1 MIARERQRLV
11 IGAVIAWL
19 GAGIGASA
27 QAATAGSPGALLQRT
42 AGGHVL
48 AFERGGVTASNGR
61 YALRV
66 EFVGASGAGPAGDD
80 AGDPGGDPAPLR
92 RVRYA
97 DVWPG
102 ITLEYE
108 AVAGALARST
118 YRLAP
123 GVDPR
128 AIRLRYNAPVQLDA
142 GGTLSVTYPT
152 GRLIETAPV
161 AWQERDGE
169 RRAVA
174 VAFERR
180 AEREIGFAVGAHDP
194 ALPLVIDPTLIWNTF
209 LGTSGGDS
217 GNAIALDAGG
227 NVYVAG
233 TTSGNLGGNPNSGS
247 LDAFAAKL
255 DSSGALL
262 WSRLLG
268 GAAPDEG
275 LGIAVDGVGDVFVVG
290 TSSAAWGTPVR
301 AYSGSSDAFAAKLT
315 AAGALSWNTFLGG
328 TGLDSGVAVTPDGSG
343 GAYVAGESSATW
355 GTPVRGYGG
364 GSDAFAVRLNAGGTV
379 SWSTFLG
386 GSGSEGG
393 RAIAADIA
401 NGIVWVVGIS
411 SASWGTPV
419 NAYTGGSDGFA
430 ARLTVNGALIWNT
443 FLGGIGND
451 VAPAVAA
458 DGSANVYVAGSSNG
472 SWGTPV
478 RAYSGSWDAFA
489 AKLTPA
495 GALVWNTF
503 LGGSF
508 FSMFSGDLGRAIALD
523 GAGNVYVAGESLS
536 SWGTPVRPFNGGIDA
551 FAAELTPA
559 GALIWNT
566 FLGGAEADQGYA
578 IAVDGSGRG
587 HIAGSSD
594 ATWGAPLEGHSG
606 GFDAFVAQLAAEPPT
621 PTPTPT
627 ATIPTPTASHTAT
640 PTDTETP
647 ADTPTA
653 SPTATVTDTG
663 TPTETATPAA
673 TPTPTSASCP
683 PAPAGSCL
691 APGKG
696 KLILKNHSD
705 DAKDKLIWKFNKG
718 PALTQNDF
726 GLPTGT
732 TGYALCVYDD
742 GALVLQ
748 AQVGPSALLWKPVAV
763 TKGWKYQEPGGM
775 QDGVTK
781 VKLLG
786 GAAGASKILFKA
798 KGVNVP
804 LPPPVG
810 VKEFFSAMV
819 EVRAQLHASGGACFE
834 TAFTPAQVIKNTA
847 RLLKAKF

>member
-27 QAATAGSPGALLQRT
+27 QAATGGSPGAPLQRM
-42 AGGHVL
+42 AGGHVF

-80 AGDPGGDPAPLR
+80 AGDAGDPGSGPAPLR
-92 RVRYA
+92 RIRYV
-97 DVWPG
+97 DLWPG

-123 GVDPR
+123 GVNPR

-152 GRLIETAPV
+152 GRLTETAPV

-174 VAFERR
+174 VAFERL

-209 LGTSGGDS
+209 LGTSGNDFGY
-217 GNAIALDAGG
+217 AIALDAGG

-233 TTSGNLGGNPNSGS
+233 TTSGNLGGNPNSGMA
-247 LDAFAAKL
+247 DAFAAKL

-268 GAAPDEG
+268 GAGTDEG
-275 LGIAVDGVGDVFVVG
+275 FGIAVDGAGSVLVVG
-290 TSSAAWGTPVR
+290 TSNAAWGTPVR

-315 AAGALSWNTFLGG
+315 AAGALTWNTFLGG
-328 TGLDSGVAVTPDGSG
+328 AGPDSGVAVTPDGGG
-343 GAYVAGESSATW
+343 GAYVAGHSNGSW
-355 GTPVRGYGG
+355 GTPVRAYGG
-364 GSDAFAVRLNAGGTV
+364 GFDAFVVRLNAGGTV

-386 GSGSEGG
+386 GSGSDFG
-393 RAIAADIA
+393 RAIAADIT
-401 NGIVWVVGIS
+401 NGIAWVVGES
-411 SASWGTPV
+411 FARWGTPV
-419 NAYTGGSDGFA
+419 NAHAGGDDAFA
-430 ARLTVNGALIWNT
+430 ARLTAGSGALTWNT

-451 VAPAVAA
+451 VAQAVAA
-458 DGSANVYVAGSSNG
+458 DASDNVYVAGYSEG

-478 RAYSGSWDAFA
+478 RAYSSGVDAFA

-495 GALVWNTF
+495 GILVWSTF
-503 LGGSF
+503 LGGT
-508 FSMFSGDLGRAIALD
+508 SGDSARAIALD
-523 GAGNVYVAGESLS
+523 GPGSVYVAGWSGG
-536 SWGTPVRPFNGGIDA
+536 SWGAPVRAYSGSLDA
-551 FAAELTPA
+551 FAAKLMPT

-566 FLGGAEADQGYA
+566 FLGGGGLEEALA

-587 HIAGSSD
+587 HIAGWSD
-594 ATWGAPLEGHSG
+594 ATWGAPLQGHSG
-606 GFDAFVAQLAAEPPT
+606 GLDAFVAQLAAEPPT

-640 PTDTETP
+640 PTDTHTP
-647 ADTPTA
+647 TDTPTA

-663 TPTETATPAA
+663 TPTD

-696 KLILKNHSD
+696 KLLLKNHSD
-705 DAKDKLIWKFNKG
+705 DARDKLIWKFNKG

-732 TGYALCVYDD
+732 TSYALCVYDD

-834 TAFTPAQVIKNTA
+834 TAFTPAQVITNTA